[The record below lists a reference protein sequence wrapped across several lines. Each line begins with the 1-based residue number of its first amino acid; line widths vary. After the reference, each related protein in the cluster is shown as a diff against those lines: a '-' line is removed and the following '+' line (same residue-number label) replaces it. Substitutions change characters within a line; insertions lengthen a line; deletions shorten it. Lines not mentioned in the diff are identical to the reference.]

1 MPQKTRIIRQ
11 NAARPLGQAITK
23 IMTKTLKRHGFQN
36 AQHAKLAAH
45 WTEILPAPPNA
56 PPNASTPEH
65 IRDGTLTIHALG
77 GAATELQ
84 HLTPEIIA
92 RVNDFLGYQ
101 CVRRIKIVQRPQRD
115 TPYSSE

>member
-11 NAARPLGQAITK
+11 NAPRPLGQAITK
-23 IMTKTLKRHGFQN
+23 IMTRTLKRHGFQN

-45 WTEILPAPPNA
+45 WTEILPAPSSA
-56 PPNASTPEH
+56 PEH

-77 GAATELQ
+77 GAATQLQ

-92 RVNDFLGYQ
+92 RVNAFLGYQ
-101 CVRRIKIVQRPQRD
+101 CVRRIKIVQQPQRD
-115 TPYSSE
+115 TPYSGE